1 MNYYNIDP
9 WNNPLAVPRD
19 PTPPASKAPIQE
31 ENKPSENSKAL
42 QVYDDHVEISDTVS
56 IMRTPYFQAKLANMT
71 VFDGFV
77 GRWYFPAET
86 LEFQKS
92 KTTAIV
98 TGLIIDTAKEISV
111 GVGYEWPPVVLG
123 NEEMQL

>member
-56 IMRTPYFQAKLANMT
+56 IMRTPYF
-71 VFDGFV
+71 
-77 GRWYFPAET
+77 
-86 LEFQKS
+86 
-92 KTTAIV
+92 
-98 TGLIIDTAKEISV
+98 
-111 GVGYEWPPVVLG
+111 
-123 NEEMQL
+123 